1 MEQPGQKQS
10 EYIEKLKED
19 NKRLQTTL
27 RQLQKASTKALQEF
41 NLMKSL
47 YSEATIECE
56 TLTSRNAELMKKS
69 RNLEETNKQSAQVLK
84 RIIKAS
90 KLAIAEFNDLKQ
102 RFIDELERR
111 QSMEQYC
118 HSLTQTLEKLNGQS
132 NMLSNA
138 QKAVTNDQRSISQQ
152 QSTMQQES
160 LNSEEQLSM
169 QLSSVKVQLSDTLS
183 EFESYKEQALSK
195 QMALERTIEDLL
207 QRITAVNTQ
216 DQQAQ
221 YSQSDNSKQQ
231 LHLQGSSSP
240 SASML
245 TLSSD
250 MQEEIKQKSLSRKQI
265 ADPVSQTSNLQDSP
279 IMKNYSVISK
289 ISQSSG
295 FRDLNQLISN
305 QSKYRHQFSDNSD
318 DGFGAANNTDNTK
331 KSQNGNLMNFNEA
344 SQSNQQKKTQYEHK
358 QSNEPLVTTNLPI
371 ITPAS
376 PLGSALSQ
384 EFGVQIDLHSPLVDV
399 EWSDKDSA
407 NRIQNLAS
415 KLIEQS
421 RQSRA
426 MIEKRSSRI
435 YEAAGKQKVGSEYN
449 VNRLGNAISQSKAE
463 KLIPQGT
470 FAQSSG
476 DNIDK
481 KERRIAPHNS
491 TQPLMQ
497 PNLRQ
502 NASSSQSSQ
511 QLQSEEGS
519 RLSKKT
525 ILEIEKLFSELESE
539 LGVKL

>member
-10 EYIEKLKED
+10 EYIKKLKED

-47 YSEATIECE
+47 YSEATMECE

-118 HSLTQTLEKLNGQS
+118 HSLTQTLEKLNVKS
-132 NMLSNA
+132 TMLSNA
-138 QKAVTNDQRSISQQ
+138 QKAITNDKRSISQK
-152 QSTMQQES
+152 QSTMQQQS

-183 EFESYKEQALSK
+183 EFESYKEQAMSK

-207 QRITAVNTQ
+207 QRITAVNMQ

-250 MQEEIKQKSLSRKQI
+250 IQEEIKQRSLNRRQVT
-265 ADPVSQTSNLQDSP
+265 DPVSQTSHLHDSP
-279 IMKNYSVISK
+279 LMKNYSAISK

-305 QSKYRHQFSDNSD
+305 QSNYRHQFSDNSD
-318 DGFGAANNTDNTK
+318 DGVGAANNVE
-331 KSQNGNLMNFNEA
+331 KSQNDNPMNLNEA
-344 SQSNQQKKTQYEHK
+344 SQSKKQNSTRQEHK
-358 QSNEPLVTTNLPI
+358 QSNEPLVSTNLPI

-399 EWSDKDSA
+399 EWSDRDSA

-421 RQSRA
+421 KQSRA

-435 YEAAGKQKVGSEYN
+435 YEAAGIQKVGSEYN
-449 VNRLGNAISQSKAE
+449 VNRLGNAISQSKGE
-463 KLIPQGT
+463 KPIPQGT
-470 FAQSSG
+470 SAQSSG

-502 NASSSQSSQ
+502 NASSQ
-511 QLQSEEGS
+511 QQQQQPEEGS

-525 ILEIEKLFSELESE
+525 ISEIEKLFSELESE

>member
-118 HSLTQTLEKLNGQS
+118 HSLTQTLEKLNVKC

-138 QKAVTNDQRSISQQ
+138 QKAITNDQRSISQWQ
-152 QSTMQQES
+152 FTVQQES

-279 IMKNYSVISK
+279 LMKNYSAISK

-318 DGFGAANNTDNTK
+318 DGFGVANNVE
-331 KSQNGNLMNFNEA
+331 KSLMDIERNVNEA
-344 SQSNQQKKTQYEHK
+344 SQSNKQNSIRQEQK
-358 QSNEPLVTTNLPI
+358 QSNEQLVQTNLPI

-384 EFGVQIDLHSPLVDV
+384 EFGVQIDLHSPLVEV

-463 KLIPQGT
+463 RPTPQGT
-470 FAQSSG
+470 FTQSSG
-476 DNIDK
+476 DSIDK

-491 TQPLMQ
+491 TQPLIQ